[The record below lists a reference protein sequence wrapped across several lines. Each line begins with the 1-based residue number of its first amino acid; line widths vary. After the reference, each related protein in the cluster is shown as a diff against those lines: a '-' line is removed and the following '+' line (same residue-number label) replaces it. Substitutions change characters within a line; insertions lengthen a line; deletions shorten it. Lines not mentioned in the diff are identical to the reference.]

1 MQLGNSEDRKD
12 NLNMDKKPEIKNQAD
27 GFPETTKLLDK
38 KLKDKKEKILTV
50 LEKLNSK
57 DMFENL
63 LSSATENRRKCI
75 EELLNC
81 WNDEE
86 KIRGVILANLPEWSV
101 YNVSTNE
108 VVKTEVKKIDEYGN
122 ATTTDKKWE
131 EAVQQEEE
139 AVQQEEEAVQQE
151 EEAVQ
156 QEEEAVQQ
164 EEKAVQQE
172 EKAVQQ
178 EEEAAQQK
186 EETEETKNLIEV
198 QQENIIK
205 ALQEREKLLVW
216 HEDIDEKTKKQ
227 AELAKQQLPEE
238 TKRQLEEK
246 GYNEQFINDYILLRV
261 TLNEV
266 KWNPDFDKNQVAQF
280 EKGVNE
286 LSNLDVILKNIDN
299 SCKIQDTSLSSFN
312 EKNISQT
319 RTELFHEEVWNES
332 LKTDR
337 DDNIETH
344 KDEYEKMFQM
354 KEEDIITKYGKF
366 LEWELKDFWN
376 QYQNDSKI
384 KEYLAKLKENNS
396 DLVDSDG
403 KFLSYD
409 KIKDNPNLGDGDK
422 NLLENYDKMRSA
434 INIIKKDTDTKT
446 IKMAEELRIISQIK
460 WMYMCMWEWDDFD
473 LNKAKEIESKKING
487 KNFLTLRWHIDW
499 IDFAIR
505 QDIDNPKARLQTSQ
519 RLARSEDGKNF
530 SIDWEDNFVDSNFIL
545 PSQEENF
552 ESIKGIIQSD
562 DKSLEN
568 SDNSDKYL
576 ESLQNNI
583 MWKME
588 EKYENTKNVHY
599 YMKQQVKW
607 EKIVNKTL
615 WTIRETCP
623 NIANNE
629 NLYQSINQASNK
641 DLYDFI
647 KILKFNIDNSTDVEK
662 DKLNKCI
669 TRILEITDTYKN
681 NNGIENFDTLKYP
694 SVIENYLKDNAWL
707 NWWNENSRLKS
718 LSDLFRYYSEKS
730 RDTRAN
736 SEWIGGIPSKMV
748 INDLYRDLFEFQW
761 GQSET
766 ASTRDM
772 NQSNKFTL
780 QSNEKVAKEESQNA
794 DSSLRLDDPTLW
806 SEW

>member
-1 MQLGNSEDRKD
+1 M
-12 NLNMDKKPEIKNQAD
+12 
-27 GFPETTKLLDK
+27 
-38 KLKDKKEKILTV
+38 
-50 LEKLNSK
+50 
-57 DMFENL
+57 
-63 LSSATENRRKCI
+63 
-75 EELLNC
+75 
-81 WNDEE
+81 
-86 KIRGVILANLPEWSV
+86 
-101 YNVSTNE
+101 
-108 VVKTEVKKIDEYGN
+108 
-122 ATTTDKKWE
+122 
-131 EAVQQEEE
+131 
-139 AVQQEEEAVQQE
+139 
-151 EEAVQ
+151 
-156 QEEEAVQQ
+156 
-164 EEKAVQQE
+164 
-172 EKAVQQ
+172 
-178 EEEAAQQK
+178 
-186 EETEETKNLIEV
+186 
-198 QQENIIK
+198 
-205 ALQEREKLLVW
+205 
-216 HEDIDEKTKKQ
+216 
-227 AELAKQQLPEE
+227 
-238 TKRQLEEK
+238 
-246 GYNEQFINDYILLRV
+246 
-261 TLNEV
+261 
-266 KWNPDFDKNQVAQF
+266 
-280 EKGVNE
+280 
-286 LSNLDVILKNIDN
+286 
-299 SCKIQDTSLSSFN
+299 SSFN

>member
-122 ATTTDKKWE
+122 ATTTDKKW
-131 EAVQQEEE
+131 
-139 AVQQEEEAVQQE
+139 EEAVQQE